1 MQNLQNGS
9 LVRLVQV
16 TDVTSSNEID
26 TQATSTQG
34 GIPLPS
40 LPKLPDPTEVR
51 LKEQERRLEQLSD
64 KVADHRHA
72 VAERTTDLGDNVTA
86 IETRLDA
93 LEQTENEVTTAE
105 CYGKLERR
113 VESLEDNGLEHRI
126 DRLEGDMPDTDELVK
141 HYELD
146 DYVKCEDIDPDE
158 VPTKEDVREMVD
170 EAVETKVTAVTK
182 SLVSIIIE
190 HCPEVADQIG
200 QQYMEERE
208 HIIESNKPE
217 PEDEEEHRINFPSN
231 KMLAVDLLD

>member
-51 LKEQERRLEQLSD
+51 LKEQERRLEKLSET
-64 KVADHRHA
+64 VEELPAY
-72 VAERTTDLGDNVTA
+72 VEQTTDLGDRVT
-86 IETRLDA
+86 A

-113 VESLEDNGLEHRI
+113 VESLEDEIPERLERRL
-126 DRLEGDMPDTDELVK
+126 DRLESDMPDTDEFVK
-141 HYELD
+141 QYELD

-158 VPTKEDVREMVD
+158 VPTKDDVREMVD

-200 QQYMEERE
+200 QQYLEERE
-208 HIIESNKPE
+208 NIIESNKPE